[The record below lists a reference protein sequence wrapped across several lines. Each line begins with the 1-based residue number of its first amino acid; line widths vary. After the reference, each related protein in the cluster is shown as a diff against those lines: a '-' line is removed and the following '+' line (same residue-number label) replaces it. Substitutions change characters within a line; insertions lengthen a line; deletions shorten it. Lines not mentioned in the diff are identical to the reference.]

1 MGVILGS
8 SAWLLAGAVVSR
20 GSTLVAITLVARL
33 LSPTEFGRFAVLQI
47 TVMLLAGVAG
57 LGLGI
62 ALTRQVAAAGVSSR
76 EEAGKYIGLALL
88 TTLITGSAT
97 TGIYIVA
104 RPVVAS
110 EILQDPKATT
120 AVIASAGAVLCGA
133 IAANSQGAL
142 LGLEAFRST
151 ALSQW
156 SQGLGVGGALLIG
169 ARIGGLQGALAGL
182 SIGSAVGAVV
192 SAAFLA
198 KELSERGISISWLP
212 NKPIWRSLWKPA
224 APAFAAFLVVSL
236 ALLLGQL
243 ALTREAHGY
252 AEVGVFNLAYRW
264 HIAVLFVPAVIAPAL
279 LPALTRLLAE
289 GNEIGGRRLF
299 QIYGAGTLILT
310 VLPALGMMLAARPIL
325 SLSGNY
331 YAERSVPLVVLA
343 LASIPS
349 AANNVLSAGA
359 LGIGAIRAWLMSDIA
374 LASVLLGS
382 AIILVPTHA
391 ATGLAIAY
399 LLAYI
404 VTDAVLIYPL
414 RRLFTARA
422 RQPVQDL

>member
-20 GSTLVAITLVARL
+20 GSTLVAVTVVARL

-47 TVMLLAGVAG
+47 TVMLLAGAAG

-62 ALTRQVAAAGVSSR
+62 ALTRQVAAAAVSRR
-76 EEAGKYIGLALL
+76 EQAGAYIGLALL
-88 TTLITGSAT
+88 TTLITGIAT
-97 TGIYIVA
+97 SGIYIVA
-104 RPVVAS
+104 RSGVAS
-110 EILQDPKATT
+110 EILQDPNATT
-120 AVIASAGAVLCGA
+120 AVTASAGAVLFIA
-133 IAANSQGAL
+133 IATNSQGAL

-156 SQGLGVGGALLIG
+156 SQGLGVGGGLLIG
-169 ARIGGLQGALAGL
+169 ARVDGLQGALAGL
-182 SIGSAVGAVV
+182 SIGSATGAVV

-198 KELSERGISISWLP
+198 KELSERGIPITWLP
-212 NKPIWRSLWKPA
+212 PMPIWRSLWKPS

-243 ALTREAHGY
+243 ALTRQDHGY
-252 AEVGVFNLAYRW
+252 AEAGVFSLAYRW
-264 HIAVLFVPAVIAPAL
+264 HLAVLFVPAVIAPAL

-289 GNEIGGRRLF
+289 GNEVGGRRLF
-299 QIYGAGTLILT
+299 QIYGAGTMMLT
-310 VLPALGMMLAARPIL
+310 VLPAVGVMLAARQIL

-359 LGIGAIRAWLMSDIA
+359 LAIGAIRSWLMSDIA
-374 LASVLLGS
+374 LAVVLLGS
-382 AIILVPTHA
+382 ALILVPAHA

-399 LLAYI
+399 FLAFI
-404 VTDAVLIYPL
+404 VTDAILVYPL
-414 RRLFTARA
+414 RRFFTAHA
-422 RQPVQDL
+422 QQPLQDR